1 MSRFSTVVALAGV
14 LALASTADAQGTGR
28 AMGPPNGAPGM
39 PAPGARMGGPP
50 MGAPMMDVASMLLA
64 HTGDF
69 KLTDQQV
76 TRLAAISRRTADRRK
91 TMMASV
97 DSMRAKRAAAPAPAA
112 GALRTPPEEAR
123 AFATKMRDQSHADL
137 RDAIAIL
144 TPDQQ
149 AMGWE
154 MMARQGAGG
163 RTMGRRMGMSMGRG
177 RGMGAGMS
185 RGPGQEGP
193 MSPRRNGMEPRPR
206 RAAPAPAPASDN
218 PVNY

>member
-1 MSRFSTVVALAGV
+1 MKRSSTVVALAGV
-14 LALASTADAQGTGR
+14 LALASTAYAQPRGR
-28 AMGPPNGAPGM
+28 AMAPPNGEAGV
-39 PAPGARMGGPP
+39 PAAGARMGRPP

-76 TRLAAISRRTADRRK
+76 TRLAAISRRTADRRT
-91 TMMASV
+91 TMMASM
-97 DSMRAKRAAAPAPAA
+97 DSMRAKRAAAPAPAT
-112 GALRTPPEEAR
+112 GAPHTPPTEVR
-123 AFATKMRDQSHADL
+123 AFATKMRDQNHAEL

-163 RTMGRRMGMSMGRG
+163 RATGRRMGMGRG
-177 RGMGAGMS
+177 RGMPS
-185 RGPGQEGP
+185 EFGPEAP
-193 MSPRRNGMEPRPR
+193 MAPRRNG
-206 RAAPAPAPASDN
+206 
-218 PVNY
+218 